1 MPVFLAA
8 SAAPQLTASH
18 QLGVTTALQYRS
30 EVTHS
35 IEVAQRE
42 ANNLWTSIESKAAD
56 NRALRQEVQDLQAAR
71 DAAHISLMERQVGS
85 ANDRVLY
92 QGAGRPC
99 GMLLISAAHNARWVL
114 GDDRAV
120 RGGAVVVLHQSKHV
134 VRDARQPLGVQDQD
148 GQFSGGFCASG
159 QAGCAHYGPHYTH
172 AAPDKCGRVPA

>member
-92 QGAGRPC
+92 QG
-99 GMLLISAAHNARWVL
+99 
-114 GDDRAV
+114 
-120 RGGAVVVLHQSKHV
+120 
-134 VRDARQPLGVQDQD
+134 
-148 GQFSGGFCASG
+148 
-159 QAGCAHYGPHYTH
+159 QAGH
-172 AAPDKCGRVPA
+172 AGCC